1 MALADFDAYQTAL
14 SEQQSVDF
22 TMTASAML
30 NTRMAWPSRA
40 FSPAP
45 ATPTTSVALD
55 KTSAHSMAPIPATD
69 GGRLTVLGARF
80 NPNGAGGIAVVVVD
94 LLNISGGL
102 SGTVTTEQTT
112 NLPTAALTRHTTG
125 AGVMAGIV
133 IHTALGATATTC
145 TVNYTD
151 QDGNSATTTATPIGS
166 STANAIGRLLPLPL
180 AAGDTGVQA
189 VSSVTLAGTT
199 GTAGNFGVCLF
210 RPLAIMSV
218 NDYQGPAVI
227 DAVTS
232 GHWAGQLAEVHPD
245 ACLSIIGMANTAQS
259 MVGTLLLGEV

>member
-14 SEQQSVDF
+14 REQRGADF
-22 TMTASAML
+22 TMTAAAML
-30 NTRMAWPSRA
+30 VSRMSWPSRT
-40 FSPAP
+40 FSPSP

-80 NPNGAGGIAVVVVD
+80 NPSGAGGIAVVVVD

-102 SGTVTTEQTT
+102 TGNSTSAQTT
-112 NLPTAALTRHTTG
+112 NLPTAALTRYTSG
-125 AGVMAGIV
+125 EGVMAGIV
-133 IHTALGATATTC
+133 IHTSLGSTATTC
-145 TVNYTD
+145 TVNYTNQNGD
-151 QDGNSATTTATPIGS
+151 SATTTATPIGS
-166 STANAIGRLLPLPL
+166 STANAVGRLLPLPL

-189 VSSVTLAGTT
+189 ISSVTLTATT

-218 NDYQGPAVI
+218 NDFQGPAVI

-259 MVGTLLLGEV
+259 MAGTLLLGEV

>member
-1 MALADFDAYQTAL
+1 MALADFDAYQAAL
-14 SEQQSVDF
+14 REQRGADF

-30 NTRMAWPSRA
+30 ASRMSWPSRT

-80 NPNGAGGIAVVVVD
+80 NPSGVGGIAVVVVD

-133 IHTALGATATTC
+133 IHAALGATATTC
-145 TVNYTD
+145 TVNYTNQNGD
-151 QDGNSATTTATPIGS
+151 SATTTATPIGS
-166 STANAIGRLLPLPL
+166 STANAVGRLLPLPL

-189 VSSVTLAGTT
+189 VSSVTLAATT

-218 NDYQGPAVI
+218 NDFQGPAVI

-259 MVGTLLLGEV
+259 MAGTLLLGEV